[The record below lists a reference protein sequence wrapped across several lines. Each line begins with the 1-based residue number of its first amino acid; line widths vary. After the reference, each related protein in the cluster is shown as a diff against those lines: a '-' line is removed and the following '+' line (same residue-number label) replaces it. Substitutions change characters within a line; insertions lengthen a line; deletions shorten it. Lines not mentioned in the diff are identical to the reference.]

1 MFALFLRLFVE
12 RGAVGLVACHGH
24 LRCCCSTAKNVAVS
38 TVQFLF
44 AVVQKTLVAA
54 FCSGMHLV
62 ANMLGF

>member
-1 MFALFLRLFVE
+1 MLFFLRRLVGC
-12 RGAVGLVACHGH
+12 GAVGLVACHVH
-24 LRCCCSTAKNVAVS
+24 LRFCRSTEKNVAVS
-38 TVQFLF
+38 TAQFLL